1 MRFSTLSFLAF
12 GLLAVTGSAPLPA
25 QRVVSERV
33 EVRVR
38 QTSVRVP
45 IRPMS
50 TRQVPVEWREGK
62 GPKCLGRIQL
72 AGAQLSKPGAID
84 LILRDRRRV
93 RAELEKRCMRLDLY
107 RGFYVRP
114 TDDGRVCADRDAI
127 HARSGGEC
135 GIKRFRLLT
144 AR

>member
-1 MRFSTLSFLAF
+1 MRPSALPLLAL
-12 GLLAVTGSAPLPA
+12 GLLAVAGPAPLPA
-25 QRVVSERV
+25 QRVVTERV
-33 EVRVR
+33 QVRMR

-45 IRPMS
+45 VRPLPI
-50 TRQVPVEWREGK
+50 QQAPIEWREGK
-62 GPKCLGRIQL
+62 GPKCLGRQEL
-72 AGAQLSKPGAID
+72 AGAQLFKPGAID

-93 RAELEKRCMRLDLY
+93 RAQLEKRCMSLDLY

-114 TDDGRVCADRDAI
+114 TSDGRVCAERDAI

-135 GIKRFRLLT
+135 GIRRFRLLT